1 MYGNGDNR
9 MTKRRLINKK
19 AYEEMLLLKELLDFY
34 DDDFTISIQLNYDD
48 KEMFVVDHFV
58 NEEWKSA
65 LVGENYTNISKILIS
80 YLSKL
85 K

>member
-1 MYGNGDNR
+1 